1 MSFRSRRP
9 STSSG
14 YNGEISRIV
23 EVGEKNSFLK
33 KLFDFL
39 PYINYFIQKILK
51 GLLLGETKLL
61 EKVSTEIKT
70 RHYSRKTEQAYISW
84 IQPVRYSEVS
94 QLFCKM
100 NLSHG
105 IKTTIIYTYVLNRG
119 IGVRSPL
126 DTG

>member
-61 EKVSTEIKT
+61 EKVSTEIKA
-70 RHYSRKTEQAYISW
+70 RHYSLRTEKTYISW

-94 QLFCKM
+94 LLFCKVI
-100 NLSHG
+100 LSHG
-105 IKTTIIYTYVLNRG
+105 IKTTMIYTHIANLG
-119 IGVRSPL
+119 AGVRSPL
-126 DTG
+126 DG

>member
-1 MSFRSRRP
+1 M
-9 STSSG
+9 
-14 YNGEISRIV
+14 
-23 EVGEKNSFLK
+23 
-33 KLFDFL
+33 
-39 PYINYFIQKILK
+39 
-51 GLLLGETKLL
+51 GETKLL
-61 EKVSTEIKT
+61 EKVSTEIKA
-70 RHYSRKTEQAYISW
+70 RHYSRKTEQVCTSW

-126 DTG
+126 DTGWYMRIIFLSIILMFYVKYSLTISTQIS